1 MTDPRE
7 LARQILRLPSHE
19 RRMATAAFV
28 NLVLKRREQ
37 TPPVKRSAIEL
48 AEAVGLAPDPWQQKL
63 LESEAKRILLNCS
76 RQAGKSSVTALLA
89 VHAALYDPGAL
100 ILLLSPSMRQSQE
113 LFRKA
118 LDTYRALDRPVS
130 AEAESALRL
139 ELTNGSRIVS
149 LPGKDHTV
157 RGFSGVRLLAIDEA
171 ARVPDELYL
180 SVRPM
185 LAVSGG
191 RLVALSTP
199 FGTRGWWYQAWRSSE
214 PWERYQIPATDCPR
228 ISVAFLEEEQRA
240 MGEWWYR
247 QEYFCEFLEGQ
258 HQPFRREDIDRAFEE
273 EVEVWDL

>member
-1 MTDPRE
+1 MTDPRV
-7 LARQILRLPSHE
+7 LAGEILRLPSQE
-19 RRMATAAFV
+19 RRLAMAAFV
-28 NLVLKRREQ
+28 ELVQKRRAA
-37 TPPVKRSAIEL
+37 TPPKHMSAVKL
-48 AEAVGLAPDPWQQKL
+48 AEAVGLRSDLWQREL
-63 LESEAKRILLNCS
+63 LESRSKRILLNCC
-76 RQAGKSSVTALLA
+76 RQAGKSSITALLA
-89 VHAALYDPGAL
+89 VHSALFDPGSL
-100 ILLLSPSMRQSQE
+100 ILLLSPSLRQSQE

-118 LDTYRALDRPVS
+118 LDTYRVLDRPVA

-171 ARVPDELYL
+171 ARVPDDLYL
-180 SVRPM
+180 AVRPM

-199 FGTRGWWYQAWRSSE
+199 FGTRGWLYQAWQSSE
-214 PWERYQIPATDCPR
+214 PWERYEVPATECPR
-228 ISVAFLEEEQRA
+228 ISAEFLEEEQRA
-240 MGEWWYR
+240 MGDWWFR

-273 EVEVWDL
+273 EVEAWEL